1 MKKSKKITKKVKR
14 KAKSRLVLAFVFFS
28 ILISSLGYNLILN
41 IITIKN
47 INQEKLKIKNKI
59 ALLEKEENVL
69 ETDIQKLKDP
79 AYVAR
84 YAREKYLYSK
94 EGEIIIRIPD

>member
-1 MKKSKKITKKVKR
+1 M
-14 KAKSRLVLAFVFFS
+14 
-28 ILISSLGYNLILN
+28 
-41 IITIKN
+41 ITIKN
-47 INQEKLKIKNKI
+47 INQEKLEIKNKI

-69 ETDIQKLKDP
+69 ESDIQKLKDP